1 MYLLGDATAPDK
13 LTVLV
18 LSDEVF
24 HTTALVE
31 RVVAAAVGAWGWWAL
46 GTLGICRVAVD
57 RGHIAK
63 NAFWLRARRAA
74 VPGCAR
80 RCPRP
85 HAGRRAHARQGGSSR
100 WNVTLHVGPVT
111 LHVGTVTLHV
121 GSVTLHVGP
130 VTLQGTV
137 TLHVGTVTLH
147 VGTVTL
153 HVGPVTLHVGPVTLH
168 VGTVT
173 LHVGTVTL
181 HVGTVTLHV
190 GTMHIAAELLDR
202 LGRRLRRL
210 RQRTTMVV
218 GPCNFPVHHFACCG
232 NSASLLLP
240 GCQEL

>member
-137 TLHVGTVTLH
+137 TLHVGPVTLH
-147 VGTVTL
+147 VGT
-153 HVGPVTLHVGPVTLH
+153 VTLH

>member
-121 GSVTLHVGP
+121 GTVTLHVGP

-137 TLHVGTVTLH
+137 TLHVGPVTLH
-147 VGTVTL
+147 VGT
-153 HVGPVTLHVGPVTLH
+153 VTLH